1 MNFKKLWRQILPRK
15 LKIEIWNFVFANQ
28 HNFLYFWEFF
38 ENFQKYYFFF
48 GKLWRSQR
56 CQFAA
61 AMAIKS
67 NEPSIRPI
75 SLVESEIVIEVW
87 NHWSNPPNCQ
97 YWRIIWIFCPKP
109 IYFVTPLMLY
119 ISHRS
124 IGLVRSIRFFLCFE
138 WYARVRRQQQESP
151 GKINKPWTYRECVKK
166 PSEIIILLLSL
177 FLPFIIYR
185 LEFTAR
191 EENERSHF
199 LRYTSSSVAH
209 SR

>member
-1 MNFKKLWRQILPRK
+1 MQTNC
-15 LKIEIWNFVFANQ
+15 FVLTCHAVISFIGAQ
-28 HNFLYFWEFF
+28 QRFDFWATCNAPHLCEF
-38 ENFQKYYFFF
+38 
-48 GKLWRSQR
+48 
-56 CQFAA
+56 
-61 AMAIKS
+61 
-67 NEPSIRPI
+67 RPI
-75 SLVESEIVIEVW
+75 SFGLYASDSYLKNAVAID
-87 NHWSNPPNCQ
+87 SNSAEMVD
-97 YWRIIWIFCPKP
+97 R
-109 IYFVTPLMLY
+109 FVTHLAALDSKKRANLAFFAFSDGK
-119 ISHRS
+119 ISDPSVQSVAYAGRSLPISVEWHHFS
-124 IGLVRSIRFFLCFE
+124 IGLVRSLRFFLCFE